1 MSFWNLIVISLAE
14 TWASTSW
21 VEKFQAALVVWQI
34 QITCMDANNFNVLV
48 ARFHRPGC
56 TTWNTRMGACVK
68 WDTVFLNCCQCNICV
83 RMLDEFVI
91 AILMLPPYCEQLITG
106 LIFVIFVF
114 LSLLTGNLLS
124 GTVPPWILEEAE
136 YA

>member
-1 MSFWNLIVISLAE
+1 MLFWNLIVISLAE
-14 TWASTSW
+14 TWASTTW
-21 VEKFQAALVVWQI
+21 VEKFQAALVTCQK
-34 QITCMDANNFNVLV
+34 QITCMDANIFYVLV

-56 TTWNTRMGACVK
+56 TTWIRRMSACVK

-91 AILMLPPYCEQLITG
+91 AILMLPYCEQLITG

-114 LSLLTGNLLS
+114 LSFLTRNSLS
-124 GTVPPWILEEAE
+124 GPVPDWILKSSKSV
-136 YA
+136 